1 MLRGE
6 GSLFVVTRR
15 GVTAA
20 GVQAKPLRAP
30 SQAFQARHRA
40 VAWTAAWL
48 KRSGLELLGPRE
60 LVGHNRW
67 SAELLYYDSQGYK
80 QAEHHPDFVAKVK
93 DGYVCIE
100 VAVPATPTK
109 RLEAIMQQHEGWRW
123 IGQSRG
129 VIYICEDQ
137 RASERVTRIGRHAGL
152 LAGPGGGLRIELLEM
167 IRSRMSVL

>member
-1 MLRGE
+1 MLGDLNVRAGLSGIRCLRGE

-30 SQAFQARHRA
+30 SQAFQGRHWA
-40 VAWTAAWL
+40 IAWTAAWL
-48 KRSGLELLGPRE
+48 RHRGPELLGSRE

-80 QAEHHPDFVAKVK
+80 QAEHHPDFVANAKN
-93 DGYVCIE
+93 GYVCIE
-100 VAVPATPTK
+100 VGVPATPTR

-123 IGQSRG
+123 TGQRWHERHSNSVDWPG
-129 VIYICEDQ
+129 VK
-137 RASERVTRIGRHAGL
+137 V
-152 LAGPGGGLRIELLEM
+152 AGPPCRTAL
-167 IRSRMSVL
+167 